1 MCALPRT
8 RVAAACSRWHP
19 ASLARVRNPSDQP
32 ARGASPRRR
41 RFSDR
46 GRIILI
52 AIAVIVVGVL
62 LFSRFFA
69 GIYTEYLW
77 FDSVGRAGVWSTV
90 LRSKL
95 LMFFLFGGTFVALAV
110 LNLVIAD
117 RLAPSAFSA
126 NTHPVVERFH
136 EFFGHRLRLLRIA
149 VATIAGLL
157 FAAPAVGHWQDWLMF
172 RNSQRFNISDGQ
184 FHHDV
189 GFYLFRLP
197 FIAFVIDW
205 LFVALVFITLLV
217 VATHVLSGGIIIQP
231 PRPKVRRATKAH
243 VAVLLAALAVVKAG
257 DYWLTRYELTT
268 DSRGFVRGLLYSA
281 AHAQLPAVV
290 LLSLVALL
298 VAGLFLSTLRTNSWR
313 IPIVA
318 SALWAVV
325 ALVGGIIYPA
335 AVQAL
340 VVNPNQRD
348 KEAPYISRNI
358 DATRHALGIDN
369 IATKQVSFTDIT
381 EKALTADITPLT
393 NVRMLRPEAMIGR
406 FRTDQSQ
413 KAGLT
418 INDVDPDRYE
428 LDGRVQQVAIAAR
441 ELDLSAIANKSWQGK
456 HLINTH
462 GCGLVEAPSGSIRDR
477 RPDYKEVQLDRPEMY
492 YSDDIAGFA
501 VVDTGVSEEACP
513 GYPEPGAYS
522 GTGGIKL
529 DSVLKRTAFALSYL
543 DYNMIGSS
551 AIDDNSRLVSVRR
564 VEDRAKKLA
573 PFLSYDN
580 DPYPVAFNGRVL
592 WIIDAYTTSDRYPYG
607 ESGDRTQLNPG
618 SGLDHPFNYVRNSIK
633 VVVDSYNG
641 TVDFYIIDPNDPVAR
656 VWQSAFPGMFKS
668 RDQVPAGL
676 DQHFRYPEELFRV
689 QTSAYSK
696 YRLSPE
702 AFFGRTGAWSV
713 AQAPIARPRAAS
725 AIVTTNSV
733 ETESRGQQD
742 DLATESGTERF
753 IPYYSMLRSPGETA
767 ASFKLLRPFVPFST
781 DDSKRN
787 LQAFMTASSDP
798 QDYGTLVAYE
808 VTSQEDGPFTVS
820 NTMNTESSVSQQLS
834 LLNIEGTD
842 VVFGDLQMVPVA
854 GGLLWVRPVYVQPSV
869 PDPRNSQPTIELV
882 LVSQNDHAAFGSS
895 LTTAL
900 AKLFVGFDAE
910 IGDVV
915 DGAPPADNS
924 NGGDTGTVTPPPS
937 TDQTPAQLLDQAET
951 LFAQADQALD
961 DHDLATYQ
969 ANVEQARALVQQAV
983 DLLKQG

>member
-1 MCALPRT
+1 MRA
-8 RVAAACSRWHP
+8 
-19 ASLARVRNPSDQP
+19 
-32 ARGASPRRR
+32 R
-41 RFSDR
+41 RFSDK
-46 GRIILI
+46 GRIALI
-52 AIAVIVVGVL
+52 AVAVVLVGVL
-62 LFSRFFA
+62 LFGRFFA
-69 GIYTEYLW
+69 GFFTDYLW
-77 FDSVGRAGVWSTV
+77 FDSVGRAGVFSTV

-95 LMFFLFGGTFVALAV
+95 LMFFLFGGTFVALAI

-136 EFFGHRLRLLRIA
+136 EFFGHRLRSLRIA
-149 VATIAGLL
+149 VATVAGLL

-172 RNSQRFNISDGQ
+172 RNSQRFGIADAQ
-184 FHHDV
+184 FGHDV
-189 GFYLFRLP
+189 GFYMFRLP
-197 FIAFVIDW
+197 FIAFVLDW
-205 LFVALVFITLLV
+205 LFAALVFITLLV
-217 VATHVLSGGIIIQP
+217 IATHVLSGGIIIQP

-281 AHAQLPAVV
+281 AKAQLPAVM
-290 LLSLVALL
+290 LLTLIALL

-313 IPIVA
+313 IPVVA
-318 SALWAVV
+318 SALWAVI
-325 ALVGGIIYPA
+325 ALIGGIIYPA
-335 AVQAL
+335 AIQAL

-348 KEAPYISRNI
+348 KEAPYIVRNI
-358 DATRHALGIDN
+358 DATKHALGIDN
-369 IATKQVSFTDIT
+369 VAVKQVSFADIT
-381 EKALTADITPLT
+381 ERALTEDTTPLT
-393 NVRMLRPEAMIGR
+393 NVRLLRPEAMVGR

-418 INDVDPDRYE
+418 INDLDPDRYN
-428 LDGRVQQVAIAAR
+428 LDGRVQQVAVAAR
-441 ELDLSAIANKSWQGK
+441 ELDLSAIANKSWQGQ

-462 GCGLVEAPSGSIRDR
+462 GCGLVEAPSGQIKDR
-477 RPDYKEVQLDRPEMY
+477 RPDYREVKLDRPEMY
-492 YSDDIAGFA
+492 FSDEISGYA
-501 VVDTGVSEEACP
+501 VVDTGVSEESCP
-513 GYPEPGAYS
+513 GYDDPGAYS

-529 DSVLKRTAFALSYL
+529 NSVFKRMAFALSYL
-543 DYNMIGSS
+543 DYNMIGSG
-551 AIDDNSRLVSVRR
+551 AIDNNSRLMSIRR

-580 DPYPVAFNGRVL
+580 DPYPVAIGGRVV
-592 WIIDAYTTSDRYPYG
+592 WVIDAYTTSDRYPYG
-607 ESGDRTQLNPG
+607 QSGDRSQLNPG

-633 VVVDSYNG
+633 VVVDAYNG
-641 TVDFYIIDPNDPVAR
+641 TVDFYIVDDVDPIAK
-656 VWQSAFPGMFKS
+656 VWQSAFPGLFKT
-668 RDQVPAGL
+668 RDQIPADL
-676 DQHFRYPEELFRV
+676 AAHFRYPEELFRV

-696 YRLSPE
+696 YRLSPQ

-713 AQAPIARPRAAS
+713 AQAPIARPRGAS
-725 AIVTTNSV
+725 ASVATANSV
-733 ETESRGQQD
+733 EGDSTAAQA

-753 IPYYSMLRSPGETA
+753 VPYYSELRAPGETQ

-798 QDYGTLVAYE
+798 QDYGSLVAYE
-808 VTSQEDGPFTVS
+808 VTSAEDGPFTVS
-820 NTMNTESSVSQQLS
+820 NTMNTESTVSQQIS

-882 LVSQNDHAAFGSS
+882 LVSQNDRAAFGSS
-895 LTTAL
+895 LSGAL
-900 AKLFVGFDAE
+900 AKLFPGFDAN

-915 DGAPPADNS
+915 GATPP
-924 NGGDTGTVTPPPS
+924 DTGNTGGGVVTPP
-937 TDQTPAQLLDQAET
+937 TTNKTPAELLDEAET
-951 LFAQADQALD
+951 LFGQADQALD
-961 DHDLATYQ
+961 NHDLATYQ
-969 ANVEQARALVQQAV
+969 ARIEQARALVQQAF
-983 DLLKQG
+983 DLLQT